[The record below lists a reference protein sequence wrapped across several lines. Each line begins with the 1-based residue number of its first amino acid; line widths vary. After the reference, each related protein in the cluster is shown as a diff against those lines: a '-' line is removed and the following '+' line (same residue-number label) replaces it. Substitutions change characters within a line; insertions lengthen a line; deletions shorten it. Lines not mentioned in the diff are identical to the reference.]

1 MGAWLRAIG
10 LERYEE
16 GLVHNGWDDLEF
28 LRWGRG
34 WRWTGGGGGGGAG
47 LGGGA
52 TGSLDHLA
60 LLPASFTRTATSPK
74 KIWRKLGCRTRLT
87 SASFW
92 TPCSSA
98 SDRGGTAKLRTERLN
113 LPLKAQPEL
122 RS

>member
-1 MGAWLRAIG
+1 M
-10 LERYEE
+10 
-16 GLVHNGWDDLEF
+16 
-28 LRWGRG
+28 
-34 WRWTGGGGGGGAG
+34 GAG
-47 LGGGA
+47 LEVDRVGVGLASGVRA

-60 LLPASFTRTATSPK
+60 LLPAFFTPTATSPK

-98 SDRGGTAKLRTERLN
+98 SDRGDTAKLRTERLN
-113 LPLKAQPEL
+113 PPLKAQPEL